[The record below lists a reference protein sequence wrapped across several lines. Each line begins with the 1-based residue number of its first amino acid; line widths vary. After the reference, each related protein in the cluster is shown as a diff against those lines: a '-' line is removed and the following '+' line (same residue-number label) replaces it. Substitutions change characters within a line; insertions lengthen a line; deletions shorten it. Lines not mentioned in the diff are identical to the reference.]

1 MKIAILGM
9 GEQMFKIPW
18 FKAKDAVVVP
28 AATPA
33 PAGVA
38 AKLPAH
44 VKSMSSEQLLMHIKR
59 LQRPDRW
66 AITRALATGKY
77 KSIGYIPG
85 KFSYPHFDSDTRRE
99 KRRLQIEKGIV
110 QVSPDVPYKSS
121 KTPEW
126 LAKQEELKKQRE
138 AQKQEAGIN
147 VKG

>member
-1 MKIAILGM
+1 MFNFPWMKKKKEVQAS
-9 GEQMFKIPW
+9 
-18 FKAKDAVVVP
+18 P
-28 AATPA
+28 ASTPA

-77 KSIGYIPG
+77 KSIGYVPG
-85 KFSYPHFDSDTRRE
+85 KFSYPHFDSDARRE
-99 KRRLQIEKGIV
+99 RTRKQIEKGIV

-126 LAKQEELKKQRE
+126 LAKQEEFKKQRE

-147 VKG
+147 G